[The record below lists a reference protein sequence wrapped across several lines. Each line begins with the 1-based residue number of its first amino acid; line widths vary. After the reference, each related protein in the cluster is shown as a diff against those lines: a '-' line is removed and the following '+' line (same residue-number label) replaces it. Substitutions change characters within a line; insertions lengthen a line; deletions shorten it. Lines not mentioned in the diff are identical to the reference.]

1 MSLEHL
7 IETYGYGVILIG
19 TFMEGETV
27 LMLGG
32 IAAKLGYLHL
42 PWVVIAAF
50 AGSFLGD
57 QLYFFLGRRHGKAL
71 MDRRPQWQP
80 AAQRVYDLLDRY
92 RMLFVVGFRFV
103 YGLRTVSPFVI
114 GMSRIPTVEFFL
126 LNLTGALLWAS
137 GIGALA
143 FSFGHALEA
152 ALGHVRRY
160 EVGVMTL
167 LAGLAALMWLARAYR
182 RRYMRSTAR
191 DPEHFVE

>member
-7 IETYGYGVILIG
+7 VETYGYGIILVG

-27 LMLGG
+27 LLLGG
-32 IAAKLGYLHL
+32 IAAKLGYLRL

-57 QLYFFLGRRHGKAL
+57 QLYFFLGRWHGKAL
-71 MDRRPQWQP
+71 LDRLPQWEP
-80 AAQRVYDLLDRY
+80 AARRVYDLLDRY
-92 RMLFVVGFRFV
+92 RALYVVGFRFI

-114 GMSRIPTVEFFL
+114 GMSRITTLEFFL
-126 LNLTGALLWAS
+126 LNLAGASLWAG
-137 GIGALA
+137 GIGTLA
-143 FSFGHALEA
+143 FAFGHALEA
-152 ALGHVRRY
+152 ALGDIRRY
-160 EVGVMTL
+160 EVEVVTL

-182 RRYMRSTAR
+182 RRVMRPTAG